1 MPKESSLDILP
12 NSAKKFFSSYKKN
25 DNQQTKT
32 IDELMKEQQRQNAL
46 IASKNEIRSKKR
58 QNIA

>member
-46 IASKNEIRSKKR
+46 IASKNENRLKKT
-58 QNIA
+58 QSIA